1 MKKLMLTT
9 AMVSVITTAAIAQT
23 TITGELRISG
33 TMLNAEKGFAS
44 TSGTSNSSYG
54 MGSEQQINIQ
64 TKGKLNL
71 GGLDYAAGFS
81 IENDGDQATTIF
93 NENTFIDLTNAS
105 SGTTLSL
112 SRDHIQRS
120 DTDFAATNLVGFSAN
135 ELSQT
140 GTTTNQSTRFK
151 QNIGAAPGQSFGAA
165 LLQKTPV
172 GTFSYN
178 YVPNN
183 GGVTSGALSTTSG
196 DTAGTSGSEAVS
208 ANTTS
213 AYEYGFLGDLGV
225 KGLTVHY
232 FKNANDGHVTAA
244 NAIKAE
250 AKNYGVKYNF
260 GQVTVGANKKKHQAE
275 TTQTA
280 FDSTAVGTGNA
291 EITETAY
298 AVAYAVNKDVT
309 VGLLYAKAEQDKLV
323 SSADQKVKAIN
334 IGYALGP
341 VDLAVGYAKNTDL
354 GGIVGNDGDHFIARF
369 IGKF

>member
-33 TMLNAEKGFAS
+33 TMLNADKGFGTA
-44 TSGTSNSSYG
+44 SGTSNSSYG

-81 IENDGDQATTIF
+81 IENDGDQASTIF
-93 NENTFIDLTNAS
+93 NENTFIDITAS

-120 DTDFAATNLVGFSAN
+120 DTDFSATNLVGFSPN

-140 GTTTNQSTRFK
+140 GTTSNQSTRFK
-151 QNIGAAPGQSFGAA
+151 QNIGAAPGQSFGTA

-183 GGVTSGALSTTSG
+183 GGAAATLTTTSG
-196 DTAGTSGSEAVS
+196 DSAGTSSSEAVS
-208 ANTTS
+208 ANTSS
-213 AYEYGFLGDLGV
+213 AYEYGFLGNLGV
-225 KGLTVHY
+225 NGLTVHY
-232 FKNANDGHVTAA
+232 FKNANDKQITAT
-244 NAIKAE
+244 NTVKAE

-260 GQVTVGANKKKHQAE
+260 GQVTVGANKKIHQAE
-275 TTQTA
+275 TTATLKA
-280 FDSTAVGTGNA
+280 STTVGEAVS
-291 EITETAY
+291 EITETAF
-298 AVAYAVNKDVT
+298 AAAYALNKDVT
-309 VGLLYAKAEQDKLV
+309 IGLLYAKAEQDNLAV
-323 SSADQKVKAIN
+323 EQKVKAIN

-341 VDLAVGYAKNTDL
+341 VDLAVGYAKNTNL
-354 GGIVGNDGDHFIARF
+354 GGIVDNDGDHFIARF

>member
-33 TMLNAEKGFAS
+33 TLLNAEKGFG
-44 TSGTSNSSYG
+44 TSSATSNSSYG

-81 IENDGDQATTIF
+81 IENDGDQASTIF

-120 DTDFAATNLVGFSAN
+120 DTDFSATNLVGFSPN
-135 ELSQT
+135 ELTQT
-140 GTTTNQSTRFK
+140 GTASNQSTRFK

-165 LLQKTPV
+165 LLQKTPF

-183 GGVTSGALSTTSG
+183 AAAGTTFTSTSA
-196 DTAGTSGSEAVS
+196 DAAGTSSSEAVS
-208 ANTTS
+208 ANSSS
-213 AYEYGFLGDLGV
+213 ANEYGFVGDLGV

-232 FKNANDGHVTAA
+232 FKNENQGHVTAT
-244 NAIKAE
+244 NDVKAQ

-260 GQVTVGANKKKHQAE
+260 GEVTVAANKKIHQAE
-275 TTQTA
+275 TTTTLKNTVGGT
-280 FDSTAVGTGNA
+280 STA

-309 VGLLYAKAEQDKLV
+309 VGLLWAKAEQDLQT
-323 SSADQKVKAIN
+323 SEQKTKAIN

-341 VDLAVGYAKNTDL
+341 VDLSVGYAKNTNL
-354 GGIVGNDGDHFIARF
+354 GGIIDNDGDHFIARF

>member
-33 TMLNAEKGFAS
+33 TMLDADKGFGTS
-44 TSGTSNSSYG
+44 SGTKNSSYG

-93 NENTFIDLTNAS
+93 NENTFIDITAS

-183 GGVTSGALSTTSG
+183 GGVASGALSTTSG
-196 DTAGTSGSEAVS
+196 DAAGTSSSEAVS

-232 FKNANDGHVTAA
+232 FKNANEGHVTAA

-250 AKNYGVKYNF
+250 GKNYGVKYNF

-275 TTQTA
+275 VTQTA

>member
-33 TMLNAEKGFAS
+33 TMLDADKGFAS
-44 TSGTSNSSYG
+44 TSGTKNTSYG

-81 IENDGDQATTIF
+81 IENDGDQASTIF
-93 NENTFIDLTNAS
+93 NENTFIDITAS

-120 DTDFAATNLVGFSAN
+120 DSDFSATNLVGFSPN

-165 LLQKTPV
+165 LLQKTPF

-183 GGVTSGALSTTSG
+183 AAAGTTFTSTSA
-196 DTAGTSGSEAVS
+196 DTAGTSSSEAVS
-208 ANTTS
+208 ANSSS
-213 AYEYGFLGDLGV
+213 ANEYGFVGDLGV

-232 FKNANDGHVTAA
+232 FKNENQGHVTST
-244 NAIKAE
+244 NVIKAE
-250 AKNYGVKYNF
+250 AKNYGAKYNF
-260 GQVTVGANKKKHQAE
+260 GQVTVGVNRKEHQAE

-280 FDSTAVGTGNA
+280 FDSTTVGTGNA
-291 EITETAY
+291 EIKETAY
-298 AVAYAVNKDVT
+298 AAAFAVNKDVT
-309 VGLLYAKAEQDKLV
+309 IGLLYAKAEQEKLV

-334 IGYALGP
+334 VGYALGP
-341 VDLAVGYAKNTDL
+341 VDLAVGYAKNSDL

>member
-9 AMVSVITTAAIAQT
+9 AMVSVISTAAIAQT

-33 TMLNAEKGFAS
+33 TMLNADKGFA
-44 TSGTSNSSYG
+44 TTAGTANTSYG

-81 IENDGDQATTIF
+81 IENDGDQASTLF

-120 DTDFAATNLVGFSAN
+120 DTDFSATNLVGFSPN

-140 GTTTNQSTRFK
+140 GTPSNQSTRFK
-151 QNIGAAPGQSFGAA
+151 QNIGAAPGQSFGTA
-165 LLQKTPV
+165 LLQKTPF

-183 GGVTSGALSTTSG
+183 GAAATPFTSTSA
-196 DTAGTSGSEAVS
+196 DTAGTSGSEGVS
-208 ANTTS
+208 ANTSS
-213 AYEYGFLGDLGV
+213 ANEYGFVGDLSV

-232 FKNANDGHVTAA
+232 FKNENQGHVSAA

-260 GQVTVGANKKKHQAE
+260 GQVTVAANKKKHQAE
-275 TTQTA
+275 VTQAA
-280 FDSTAVGTGNA
+280 FDSTALGTGNA
-291 EITETAY
+291 KINETAF
-298 AVAYAVNKDVT
+298 AAAYAVNKDVT
-309 VGLLYAKAEQDKLV
+309 IGLLYAKADQEKIV
-323 SSADQKVKAIN
+323 STADQKVKAIN
-334 IGYALGP
+334 VGYALGP
-341 VDLAVGYAKNTDL
+341 VDFAVGFAKNTDL
-354 GGIVGNDGDHFIARF
+354 AGIPGNDGDHFIARF

>member
-9 AMVSVITTAAIAQT
+9 AMVTVITTAAIAQT

-33 TMLNAEKGFAS
+33 TMLNADKGFAA
-44 TSGTSNSSYG
+44 TSGTANSSYG

-71 GGLDYAAGFS
+71 GGLDYAAGFA
-81 IENDGDQATTIF
+81 IENDGDQTTTIF
-93 NENTFIDLTNAS
+93 NENTFIDITAS

-120 DTDFAATNLVGFSAN
+120 DTDFAATNLVGFSPN
-135 ELSQT
+135 EFSQT

-151 QNIGAAPGQSFGAA
+151 QSIGAAPSQSFGAA

-183 GGVTSGALSTTSG
+183 GGVTAGTLTTTSG
-196 DTAGTSGSEAVS
+196 DTAGTSGSETAS

-232 FKNANDGHVTAA
+232 FKNANEGHITAA
-244 NAIKAE
+244 NDIKAE
-250 AKNYGVKYNF
+250 GKNYGVKYNF
-260 GQVTVGANKKKHQAE
+260 GQVTVGANKKIHQAE
-275 TTQTA
+275 TTTSSRNSA
-280 FDSTAVGTGNA
+280 TVGTGNA

-298 AVAYAVNKDVT
+298 AAAYAVNKDVT
-309 VGLLYAKAEQDKLV
+309 VGLLYAKAEQDNMTV
-323 SSADQKVKAIN
+323 EQKVKAIN

-341 VDLAVGYAKNTDL
+341 VDLSVGYAQNTNM
-354 GGIVGNDGDHFIARF
+354 GGIIDNDGDHFIARF

>member
-33 TMLNAEKGFAS
+33 TMLDADKGFAA
-44 TSGTSNSSYG
+44 TSGTKNSSYG

-71 GGLDYAAGFS
+71 GGLDYAAGFA

-93 NENTFIDLTNAS
+93 NENTFIDLTAS

-120 DTDFAATNLVGFSAN
+120 DSDFSATNLVGFTPN

-151 QNIGAAPGQSFGAA
+151 QNIGAAPGQSFGVA

-183 GGVTSGALSTTSG
+183 GGVTAGALSTTSG
-196 DTAGTSGSEAVS
+196 DTAGTSGSEGVS

-213 AYEYGFLGDLGV
+213 ANEYGFVGDLGV

-232 FKNANDGHVTAA
+232 FKNQNQGHVTAA

-250 AKNYGVKYNF
+250 AKNYGAKYNF
-260 GQVTVGANKKKHQAE
+260 GQVTVGVNKKKHQAE

-280 FDSTAVGTGNA
+280 FDSTTVGTGNA

-298 AVAYAVNKDVT
+298 AAAFAVNKDVT
-309 VGLLYAKAEQDKLV
+309 IGLLYAKADQDKLV
-323 SSADQKVKAIN
+323 STADQTVKAIN

-341 VDLAVGYAKNTDL
+341 VDLAVGYARNSDL

>member
-23 TITGELRISG
+23 TITGELRLSYS
-33 TMLNAEKGFAS
+33 MLNADKGFAS

-64 TKGKLNL
+64 TKGKLNF
-71 GGLDYAAGFS
+71 GGLDYAAGFA
-81 IENDGDQATTIF
+81 IENDGDQSTTLF

-105 SGTTLSL
+105 SGTTLSF

-151 QNIGAAPGQSFGAA
+151 QNIGAAPSQQMGVA
-165 LLQKTPV
+165 LLQKTPI

-183 GGVTSGALSTTSG
+183 NGVTAGALSTTSG
-196 DTAGTSGSEAVS
+196 DTAGNSGSETVS
-208 ANTTS
+208 GNSTN
-213 AYEYGFLGDLGV
+213 AYEYGFVGDLGV
-225 KGLTVHY
+225 KGLQAHY
-232 FKNANDGHVTAA
+232 FKNANNGLVTIT
-244 NAIKAE
+244 NNVKAE
-250 AKNYGVKYNF
+250 AKNYGIKYNF
-260 GQVTVGANKKKHQAE
+260 GDITVAANKKIHQAE
-275 TTQTA
+275 TTVTNQT
-280 FDSTAVGTGNA
+280 STVVGTGTG
-291 EITETAY
+291 EITETAL
-298 AVAYAVNKDVT
+298 AAAYAVNKDLTIGVI
-309 VGLLYAKAEQDKLV
+309 YAKAEQNNLT
-323 SSADQKVKAIN
+323 ADQKVKGIN

-341 VDLAVGYAKNTDL
+341 VDLSVGYAKNTNL
-354 GGIVGNDGDHFIARF
+354 GGIIDNDGDHFIARF